1 MENTMGTLIVTG
13 GSRGIGAAIS
23 RMAAAHG
30 YAVAVNYERNQTAAE
45 KIVGEIAKNG
55 SKAAAIQA
63 DVAKEKD
70 VLRLFQ
76 TAESIL
82 GPIVALVNNAGITGT
97 FARVENLEVA
107 TLESVLAVNVRGAI
121 LCARE
126 AVRRFST
133 KHGGNGGAIVNISSR
148 AAELGAAGEWV
159 HYAASKAAVNAFT
172 IGLAREVA
180 QESIRVNAVA
190 PGLVETEIHAAAGDP
205 ERTKRLASGI
215 PLGRVGIPEEIAEA
229 VLWLLS
235 PAASY
240 VTGTILTVAGGR

>member
-1 MENTMGTLIVTG
+1 MRNTPGTLIVTG
-13 GSRGIGAAIS
+13 GSRGIGAAVA
-23 RMAAAHG
+23 RMAAARG
-30 YAVAVNYERNQTAAE
+30 YAVAVNFEKDQAAAE
-45 KIVGEIAKNG
+45 KIVHEITQHG
-55 SKAAAIQA
+55 GKAAAIQA

-70 VLRLFQ
+70 VLHLFDASEK
-76 TAESIL
+76 TL
-82 GPIVALVNNAGITGT
+82 GPITALVNNAGITGK
-97 FARVENLEVA
+97 FARVENVETT
-107 TLESVLAVNVRGAI
+107 TLERVLAVNVIGTM

-133 KHGGNGGAIVNISSR
+133 KRGGNGGAIVSISSR

-159 HYAASKAAVNAFT
+159 HYAASKGAVNTFT

-180 QESIRVNAVA
+180 QEGILVNAVA
-190 PGLVETEIHAAAGDP
+190 PGLVETEIHAAAGGP
-205 ERTKRLASGI
+205 ERTRRLAAGI
-215 PLGRVGIPEEIAEA
+215 PLGRVGNPVEIAEA